1 MTARPLIVYTGLT
14 GMPWPAYL
22 HGTAGLGIL
31 LGPGKPYKDWPWCQ
45 EKNTDAPVSRWK
57 ETGGGMEM
65 AVGGGGGG
73 NGEGGGLP

>member
-45 EKNTDAPVSRWK
+45 EKNTDAPVSRGK
-57 ETGGGMEM
+57 ETGGGR
-65 AVGGGGGG
+65 
-73 NGEGGGLP
+73 